1 MITQTDFFNPAATT
15 IADGIT
21 TADQADLRAQIMSRD
36 WQTREQIANALG
48 WPVRKVRAVAQSLG
62 GQIIRCQAGY
72 KLTAACTRDDAPQM
86 MQAADAAGS
95 QARIGLAYEIAVRR
109 ALHSLIG

>member
-1 MITQTDFFNPAATT
+1 MVQTDFFNPDATT
-15 IADGIT
+15 VADGIT

-36 WQTREQIANALG
+36 WQTREQIASALG

-72 KLTAACTRDDAPQM
+72 KLTAACTRDDLPLM
-86 MQAADAAGS
+86 TQAADAAGS
-95 QARIGLAYEIAVRR
+95 QARIQLAYELEIRR